1 MVVRNGLVTNVLVI
15 GLQMMVQLHR
25 VSEQVEGL
33 SQEKKLAQM
42 VWIETIMSGAL
53 SDMSK
58 SDYARVWTQYG
69 ESVVAKIVNWISTGR
84 ELTKFSW

>member
-53 SDMSK
+53 SDMPK
-58 SDYARVWTQYG
+58 SNYARVWTQYG
-69 ESVVAKIVNWISTGR
+69 ESVVARIVQWISTG
-84 ELTKFSW
+84 